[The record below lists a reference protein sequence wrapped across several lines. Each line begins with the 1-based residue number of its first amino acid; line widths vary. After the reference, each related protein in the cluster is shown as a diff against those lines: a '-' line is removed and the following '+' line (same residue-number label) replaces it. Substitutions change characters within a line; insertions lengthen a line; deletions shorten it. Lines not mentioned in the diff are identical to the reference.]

1 MAREM
6 KAVIRAEV
14 DPSGV
19 VKGVNQV
26 NSQLDRLNRSA
37 SMTSMAT
44 GVSAAF
50 NMMQAAFA
58 IGQRAM
64 QAINNRVDDLMET
77 TAKFDLNAYN
87 AKVQAEIAKIQAD
100 KRIAS
105 ALGPAVAEAFRQ
117 QGAKALSEAGR
128 VESMRDIIGPGI
140 VRDIQARGAVSAM
153 QNTALDIGTGAIGAA
168 TTQAIQGGGGFMDYL
183 FPIQAISR
191 LAMRTG
197 VEVGKNLR
205 SPN

>member
-6 KAVIRAEV
+6 KAVIKAEV

-19 VKGVNQV
+19 VRGVNQV
-26 NSQLDRLNRSA
+26 NSQLDKLNRSA

-58 IGQRAM
+58 VGQRAM
-64 QAINNRVDDLMET
+64 QAINTRVDDLMET

-87 AKVQAEIAKIQAD
+87 AKVQAEVAKIQAD

-128 VESMRDIIGPGI
+128 VESMRGMIGQGI
-140 VRDIQARGAVSAM
+140 VRDIQARGAVSQA
-153 QNTALDIGTGAIGAA
+153 QNIAAEIGAGGVGA
-168 TTQAIQGGGGFMDYL
+168 TINTMTTQPAPMSGTWWVQQSIRIGQ
-183 FPIQAISR
+183 
-191 LAMRTG
+191 
-197 VEVGKNLR
+197 EVGKNLR
-205 SPN
+205 SAN